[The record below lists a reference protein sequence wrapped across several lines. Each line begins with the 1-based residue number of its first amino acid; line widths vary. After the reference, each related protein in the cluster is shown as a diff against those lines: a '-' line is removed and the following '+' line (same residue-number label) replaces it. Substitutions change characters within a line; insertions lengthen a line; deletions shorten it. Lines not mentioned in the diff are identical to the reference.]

1 MTQPA
6 AQGGATE
13 GTAWNR
19 LAEAAA
25 GWRRPGGIP
34 PRVRAALIGIAWAAI
49 LVGVLKMAVG
59 HMLTMP
65 TGRDWNDSY
74 VYLGAA
80 SDFISHPSHL
90 YDSAHLQVVRSVA
103 QKTFVHPPSGLLP
116 YLPLVPLVRLF
127 GLPVAASVWTAIDTL
142 ALFAAV
148 ILAGRRFG
156 LSWLIISVA
165 TLLVS
170 LSQPARWE
178 IDSGQINGV
187 VLLLFV
193 LALLRMPR
201 RDSGVLMGLA
211 LAVKPTAPIILL
223 VPLLRRQPAI
233 TVAAVITLVA
243 LNLPFVPLIGLAA
256 MAFYVGTV
264 LPFFAGYP
272 LHDSGNI
279 ALANVVQT
287 WLGGGPL
294 PSRAPFGTAVPRGF
308 EALVVLWIARI
319 AVVLVWFRAAVDRR
333 LDVAVAVALSLATVP
348 FLSST
353 IWPHYLLYVIP
364 LALATLATSQFW
376 LRAAGMFSLFALC
389 WTGRQDALW
398 IGLIVLWVAAGVMV
412 ASAAALTAGG
422 RGLPRLGWTRAPL
435 PDDGHRLP

>member
-6 AQGGATE
+6 ARGDATP

-19 LAEAAA
+19 LAETVA
-25 GWRRPGGIP
+25 GWTRPGGIP
-34 PRVRAALIGIAWAAI
+34 PGVRAGLIAIAWAAI
-49 LVGVLKMAVG
+49 LVAVSKMAVG

-65 TGRDWNDSY
+65 TGGNWNDSY

-80 SDFISHPSHL
+80 SDFISHPTHL
-90 YDSAHLQVVRSVA
+90 YDSAHLQVVRGFA

-127 GLPVAASVWTAIDTL
+127 GLPVAASVWTVIDTL
-142 ALFAAV
+142 ALFTAV

-156 LSWLIISVA
+156 LSWLTLSVA
-165 TLLVS
+165 TLLIS

-178 IDSGQINGV
+178 IDSGQINGL

-211 LAVKPTAPIILL
+211 LAVKPTAPIVLL
-223 VPLLRRQPAI
+223 VPLLRRQPAV
-233 TVAAVITLVA
+233 TVVALITLAA
-243 LNLPFVPLIGLAA
+243 LNLPFVPLIGVAA
-256 MAFYVGTV
+256 MVFYVGTV

-272 LHDSGNI
+272 LHDGGNI
-279 ALANVVQT
+279 ALANVLQT

-294 PSRAPFGTAVPRGF
+294 SRRAPFATSVPRGF
-308 EALVVLWIARI
+308 EALAVLWIARI
-319 AVVLVWFRAAVDRR
+319 GVVILWFRAAVDRR

-364 LALATLATSQFW
+364 LALATLAASQFW

-389 WTGRQDALW
+389 WTGRPDALW
-398 IGLIVLWVAAGVMV
+398 VGLVVLWVAAGLLV
-412 ASAAALTAGG
+412 ARKLGG
-422 RGLPRLGWTRAPL
+422 RVAPAMTMGTAEL
-435 PDDGHRLP
+435 RRSA